1 MLYPKREQCSHVK
14 AVRDSNSMAASTTAT
29 EPNADS
35 GGGGGGGVVVAVE
48 GDLGKECHAL
58 GVLFQ
63 QIVNELK
70 VGCRTDSR
78 FISSLGRSV
87 ITPQIPD
94 GRVVL
99 RTCAS
104 CLQIPGKGA

>member
-1 MLYPKREQCSHVK
+1 
-14 AVRDSNSMAASTTAT
+14 MAASTTAT

-35 GGGGGGGVVVAVE
+35 GGGGGVVAVE

-78 FISSLGRSV
+78 FTSPLGRSV

-99 RTCAS
+99 RTCACAS